1 MSDKDV
7 KFLPGVED
15 LLEDL
20 GYTDEQIED
29 LKAKVLET
37 LATPEF
43 QQLLPEGLD
52 TVSITLIDDFDSI
65 VVDENGEFDWAGMS
79 PDVKAAMEELYYSPN
94 PPTIH

>member
-20 GYTDEQIED
+20 GYTEDQIED

-43 QQLLPEGLD
+43 QQLLPEGLE
-52 TVSITLIDDFDSI
+52 TVSIALIDDFDSI
-65 VVDENGEFDWAGMS
+65 SVNDDGQFDWASMS